1 VTDIKY
7 GHTDSL
13 YVGVDS
19 PEHAMKIVDTLNDKV
34 REHFPNVFNLKNHPV
49 TLEFEKFYRTLGV
62 GSVKNRNAGMISWI
76 DGEYLDEEKFV
87 MTGFTAKRISET
99 KLAKDV
105 QLTVLKMWV
114 NEQSESDIADYLR
127 EKYNEVLSGEIPLG
141 DLTKRTRY
149 REERFTVYCSNCKKN
164 GWQHKKSLHNLT
176 MAANTCCNSPSFWT
190 STNKRPSVGAGIEGV
205 LFYNSLNPHN
215 PIDDS
220 YMFLKIIRCNCT
232 YHHPINQVATVPN
245 YISFRKLE
253 EIDGFNPDYLHY
265 ALSVL
270 NKAEPIFT
278 AMGWDMKQV
287 SKDRRQG
294 ELTEW
299 F

>member
-1 VTDIKY
+1 MTDIKY
-7 GHTDSL
+7 AHTDSL

-19 PEHAMKIVDTLNDKV
+19 PEHAMDIVDTLNEKV

-62 GSVKNRNAGMISWI
+62 GSVKNRNAGMISWM
-76 DGEYLDEEKFV
+76 DGKYLEEEKFV
-87 MTGFTAKRISET
+87 LTGFIAKRISET
-99 KLAKDV
+99 KLSKDV

-114 NEQSESDIADYLR
+114 NENTEAEISEYVR
-127 EKYNEVLSGEIPLG
+127 EKYNEVLSGNIPIE
-141 DLTKRTRY
+141 DLIKRTRY
-149 REERFTVYCSNCKKN
+149 REERFTAYCSNCKKN
-164 GWQHKKSLHNLT
+164 GWQNKKSLHNLSL
-176 MAANTCCNSPSFWT
+176 AGNPCCNNPSFRT
-190 STNKRPSVGAGIEGV
+190 SENKRVSVKEGIEGV
-205 LFYNSLNPHN
+205 LFYNTLNPHN

-220 YMFLKIIRCNCT
+220 YFFLKIIRCNST
-232 YHHPINQVATVPN
+232 YHHPIKQIATVP
-245 YISFRKLE
+245 
-253 EIDGFNPDYLHY
+253 

-278 AMGWDMKQV
+278 AMGWDLKQA
-287 SKDRRQG
+287 SKDRKQG